1 MKILSNLLVKA
12 GVIVDNQVAVGT
24 SSPFAGYTID
34 ARGSNNFGT
43 TSSEVY
49 HYFSSANVSGGS
61 ALTVSAANLS
71 ANSARSHIMLTDT
84 SSSVLSRFGLGV
96 YTGAGMYAYLDSASK
111 LVINNASGAN
121 VIIGSTVDSGYKLD
135 VYGDVKGN
143 VFRGANGAPL
153 ITFDAA
159 TNRVKIDGQGY
170 GSTASHSLIVGDYLS
185 VEARAVFNTLVRVK
199 GSNSVISYGISRP
212 DAPAL
217 DAAALSGIGPRFNT
231 LWYTG
236 AGLSF
241 YVSEGADISGGFNV
255 VEKLRLSPN
264 GDFTVYNLA
273 GTGSRMVV
281 ADATGIL
288 STQAI
293 PTFTDTN
300 IYNTDGTLTGTRT
313 VSLANNVLSF
323 TGGQVSMGSTTAN
336 SAGIL
341 TLTASNTRTKS
352 IVLTSTWT
360 YQTSFTMNNGIYSAE
375 FNLGGSTKSAAE
387 GGPGSLAV
395 NTYNSSTNTFRFPVT
410 FFQNGNVAFGG
421 SGTTVLAD
429 TGEAFQVRGS
439 ARISGLSGSD
449 TRMVV
454 ADLNGILGTQSISG
468 GVVLGSG
475 TFNYIAKWSDLSGAT
490 LGDSIIYD
498 DGISVGIGTSSPAAT
513 AKLDV
518 ASTTQGFLPP
528 RMTSAQRAAI
538 TSPAAGLV
546 VYQTDGNEGL
556 WLYTVA
562 NGWKALAIVV

>member
-34 ARGSNNFGT
+34 ARGSNNFGDF
-43 TSSEVY
+43 SAERY
-49 HYFSSANVSGGS
+49 HYFNSANVSGGS
-61 ALTVSAANLS
+61 ALTISAANTS
-71 ANSARSHIMLTDT
+71 ANSSRSHLLLTDT
-84 SSSVLSRFGLGV
+84 SASVLSRFGLGV

-121 VIIGSTVDSGYKLD
+121 VIIGGTTDAGYKLD
-135 VYGDVKGN
+135 VNGSGRFQSFLNINHVETNIAALDVRSTNRDITAYFDNTRGTGTNYAGIFQASGVANNIAGYFNATYGATNVAIKADYGDVILNNASG
-143 VFRGANGAPL
+143 
-153 ITFDAA
+153 T
-159 TNRVKIDGQGY
+159 TRV
-170 GSTASHSLIVGDYLS
+170 GSLS
-185 VEARAVFNTLVRVK
+185 
-199 GSNSVISYGISRP
+199 
-212 DAPAL
+212 
-217 DAAALSGIGPRFNT
+217 
-231 LWYTG
+231 
-236 AGLSF
+236 
-241 YVSEGADISGGFNV
+241 
-255 VEKLRLSPN
+255 
-264 GDFTVYNLA
+264 

-281 ADATGIL
+281 ANATGIL

-421 SGTTVLAD
+421 SGSSVLAD

-439 ARISGLSGSD
+439 ARISGLSGSG

-454 ADLNGILGTQSISG
+454 ADNNGILSTQTISG
-468 GVVLGSG
+468 GTTTG
-475 TFNYIAKWSDLSGAT
+475 TGTTNYVTKWTSTTA
-490 LGDSIIYD
+490 LGDSQIFD
-498 DGISVGIGTSSPAAT
+498 NGTSVGINTASPAAS
-513 AKLDV
+513 AKLEI

-528 RMTSAQRAAI
+528 RMTAAQRGAI
-538 TSPAAGLV
+538 SSPATGLV